1 LSKKALVPFKIRF
14 AGFSI
19 PGWERVEN
27 SIKLNFPTIWGSGI
41 TISNGEDSPCLRV
54 PMEENAEW
62 LPTITLFVVSDKI
75 VVTRIFVWG
84 SKEVLLTSPITWK
97 FPESSMK
104 VDVLTIWII
113 SESRFW
119 ANPKL
124 TANEV
129 SDPVKVKIKMKE
141 SNAIKVVC
149 KNRLLVIFELNKLII
164 NYLRRTFIKIIC

>member
-1 LSKKALVPFKIRF
+1 MSKGDNSPDLKVPI
-14 AGFSI
+14 
-19 PGWERVEN
+19 
-27 SIKLNFPTIWGSGI
+27 
-41 TISNGEDSPCLRV
+41 
-54 PMEENAEW
+54 EENAEW
-62 LPTITLFVVSDKI
+62 LPTTIALLLFVVLDKI
-75 VVTRIFVWG
+75 VVIRMLVWG
-84 SKEVLLTSPITWK
+84 SKEVLFTSPITWK

-124 TANEV
+124 TTNEG
-129 SDPVKVKIKMKE
+129 SDPLKVKIKMKE

-149 KNRLLVIFELNKLII
+149 KNRLLVVFDLNKLII